1 MMALDFIS
9 PSVEAKAAD
18 GGAAALRRSLIM
30 AASLFGVLLL
40 LAAFVPMDAAVIGH
54 GQVGLESRVKRVS
67 HPGGGVVTELAV
79 RNGDHVRAGQVLVQ
93 LDNRVSS
100 ADATYSSLSVD
111 QLMAQQAR
119 LEAERSEAGQIVYP
133 AELASAW
140 TPSALRAMADE
151 SRLFAIRREETERLR
166 SQLRSRIEQLDQN
179 VKAVQAQIA
188 SLEAQRRLI
197 EPELRSVRELWDQKL
212 VTISRANQMERTAVD
227 LEGNVAAQQAQIA
240 QLRARISETR
250 EQLIQLDATKRS
262 QAGEELARVNGTL
275 NEQRMRQVAAVD
287 QNTRS
292 AIRAPYAGVVEKMV
306 LSSLGEV
313 VRPAEPIMEIVPDR
327 EDMVIEASVSP
338 IDIDQVRPGQAARI
352 RFSAFNLAA
361 TPEIP
366 GRVIYV
372 ATDRSDN
379 PEARQ
384 SFYMVRVAIDQAALR
399 RERLDLRS
407 GMPAEVYI
415 RTGRRALLTYLTKPL
430 RDQFVRA
437 FLDN

>member
-1 MMALDFIS
+1 MIGPDLIS
-9 PSVEAKAAD
+9 PSAEATAAD
-18 GGAAALRRSLIM
+18 GGAAALRRSLIL
-30 AASLFGVLLL
+30 AASLFGFLLL

-79 RNGDHVRAGQVLVQ
+79 RNGDHVRAGQVLVR

-100 ADATYSSLSVD
+100 ADATYSSLSVE

-119 LEAERSEAGQIVYP
+119 LEAERSGAGRIVYP
-133 AELASAW
+133 AELASAG

-179 VKAVQAQIA
+179 VRAVQAQIA

-250 EQLIQLDATKRS
+250 EQLIQLDSTKRS

-292 AIRAPYAGVVEKMV
+292 TIRAPYAGVVEKMV

-338 IDIDQVRPGQAARI
+338 TDVDQVRPGQLARI

-361 TPEIP
+361 TPEIA

-384 SFYMVRVAIDQAALR
+384 SYYMVRVAIDQAALR
-399 RERLDLRS
+399 REHLDLRS